1 LIQALKM
8 SSLSFTGKQDLLMF
22 DDALNAPTLNEIR
35 AAANLLMPYIIRT
48 PLLRLNLCG
57 TPNEIYV
64 KLENLQPIGAFKLR
78 CMGNAMLTAD
88 DDALRDGVYTAS
100 SGNAGIGLAWMAAK
114 LGVTGTVYA
123 PASGPSGKLRKMQDL
138 GAQVHL
144 LGDDQWWQMIVK
156 GGHATDPGFYV
167 DAVRNTSAMAG
178 NGTIGLEIIEQLPDV
193 DSIIVPFGGGGL
205 MCGIASAIR
214 ALKPD
219 TRIIVAE
226 SDAAS
231 PLTAALAADRPVT
244 VPVRP
249 SFISGAGAP
258 SVLDEM
264 WPLVKSL
271 VDRTAVVS
279 VTEVADAIRLLFDL
293 NRVVAE
299 GAGAIAVAGALS
311 GECGSGKTV
320 CVVTGGNIDS
330 NLFSSILSRQAI

>member
-1 LIQALKM
+1 M
-8 SSLSFTGKQDLLMF
+8 SDEV
-22 DDALNAPTLNEIR
+22 LNAPTLNEIR
-35 AAANLLMPYIIRT
+35 KAADLLTPYVVRT
-48 PLLRLNLCG
+48 PLLRLNLRD

-78 CMGNAMLTAD
+78 CMGSAMLSAD
-88 DDALRDGVYTAS
+88 ADTLRDGAYTVS

-114 LGVTGTVYA
+114 LGVAATVYA
-123 PASGPSGKLRKMQDL
+123 PESGPPGKLGKMRDL
-138 GAQVHL
+138 GAHVHL
-144 LGDDQWWQMIVK
+144 LSDDQWWRMIVNGAHTK
-156 GGHATDPGFYV
+156 ESGFLV

-193 DSIIVPFGGGGL
+193 DSVIVPFGGGGVV
-205 MCGIASAIR
+205 CGIASAIR
-214 ALKPD
+214 ALKPE

-231 PLTAALAADRPVT
+231 PLTAALAAGRPVT

-264 WPLVKSL
+264 WPLVRS
-271 VDRTAVVS
+271 VADRTIVSS
-279 VTEVADAIRLLFDL
+279 VTEVADAIRLLFEL
-293 NRVVAE
+293 NHVVAE

-311 GECGSGKTV
+311 GGGDGKTV
-320 CVVTGGNIDS
+320 CVVTGGNIDRE
-330 NLFSSILSRQAI
+330 LFGSILNMQPV